1 VVAVI
6 TIRYRAGSRDGF
18 KEMGAAP
25 RGTTIPPPAGT
36 STSHSS
42 TWKASARPSTY
53 HAASIAISLARLPE
67 ARLAQRPRLPHPHPG
82 GRRCPRDPL
91 RAADAAR
98 GGPEGK
104 GRCRAACATASGRP
118 ASAPAS
124 PSRTRSASSG
134 WPGWPRRSPPATC
147 RRAGGA
153 RSSGYGAG
161 GAGLTPTLAGDA
173 GVSST
178 QLGKRQPTAGRAAG
192 RPRAGSSSRGGSS
205 LGLGRPDR
213 RS

>member
-1 VVAVI
+1 MVAVI
-6 TIRYRAGSRDGF
+6 TIRCRAGPRDGF
-18 KEMGAAP
+18 QKVGAAP
-25 RGTTIPPPAGT
+25 RGTMPTPAGT
-36 STSHSS
+36 STSDSS
-42 TWKASARPSTY
+42 TRKASARSSTY
-53 HAASIAISLARLPE
+53 HASSSRFRSPDYPKPDSRNDHLYRTAYGMTSM
-67 ARLAQRPRLPHPHPG
+67 
-82 GRRCPRDPL
+82 PRDRL

-104 GRCRAACATASGRP
+104 GRSRVACATASSRP
-118 ASAPAS
+118 PSAPAS
-124 PSRTRSASSG
+124 PSRTRSASRAG
-134 WPGWPRRSPPATC
+134 PAVLAARRP
-147 RRAGGA
+147 RRAGAPAALARAATGA
-153 RSSGYGAG
+153 R

-178 QLGKRQPTAGRAAG
+178 PLGKRQPTAGRAAG